1 MLRMQNEDSKLVIF
15 FLYDDEDQSVRV
27 EEVEE
32 VSFFRINQHLD
43 LGGSVFIT
51 HRRKPQRKISP
62 RKESSRNQR
71 GIQLLDRC
79 SVEVY

>member
-1 MLRMQNEDSKLVIF
+1 MLRVQNEDSALIVF

-32 VSFFRINQHLD
+32 ISFFRIDRHLS

-51 HRRKPQRKISP
+51 HR
-62 RKESSRNQR
+62 KESQSNTDSVDEGSRKR
-71 GIQLLDRC
+71 KAIQLLSRC
-79 SVEVY
+79 L

>member
-1 MLRMQNEDSKLVIF
+1 MLRVQHEDSKLMVY

-32 VSFFRINQHLD
+32 LSFFRIDRHLN

-51 HRRKPQRKISP
+51 HRKDPQSSI
-62 RKESSRNQR
+62 SSRDEASKKR
-71 GIQLLDRC
+71 RTIKLLDRRL
-79 SVEVY
+79 

>member
-1 MLRMQNEDSKLVIF
+1 MLRVQNEDSTLIVF

-32 VSFFRINQHLD
+32 ISFFRIDRHLS

-51 HRRKPQRKISP
+51 HRREPQSSTDSIDEGSKKRKT
-62 RKESSRNQR
+62 
-71 GIQLLDRC
+71 IQLLSRC
-79 SVEVY
+79 L